1 MLGIYLESDILFVFA
16 FWLLQLTAS
25 IWERQG
31 GAGAEDKNYKVI
43 EARETK
49 DVRNKIRDRD
59 KNSAEGVVTQFVNW
73 LRLRFHCR
81 GHGFYSWS
89 GKILHT
95 TWWGKIIIIMIINWL
110 VL

>member
-1 MLGIYLESDILFVFA
+1 MFA

-25 IWERQG
+25 IWERG
-31 GAGAEDKNYKVI
+31 KKDKNYKVI
-43 EARETK
+43 EAQKIK
-49 DVRNKIRDRD
+49 DVRSKIRDRD

-89 GKILHT
+89 GKILHAM
-95 TWWGKIIIIMIINWL
+95 WCGQKKKKINKL
-110 VL
+110 VGSLKKKKKTYIKATVSVP